1 VSLLVLAL
9 AYLAALGRW
18 PRAWL
23 LVLPL
28 ASVALDL
35 VTWTGRFLF
44 NELDALF
51 LVTLGLALLL
61 GRLSLATLRPQLALL
76 PLLAYAA
83 LLCFGLEDWRV
94 FLFPPGAVEGNPYY
108 LPEYGYKLLRGVLW
122 GLLLAPLWLAQY
134 RKAPRAS
141 VDALLAGACL
151 AALVL
156 TLVVL
161 WERGT
166 LGVLLAGNAWYHVVN
181 SLLDLS
187 ASYRVTGIFSDMHT
201 GGEVLDGMIVLLLPL
216 TLHALVHWRRPAA
229 RGVAALAT
237 AGLAWCTLVGFTRTT
252 YVAVAIVCVVYAA
265 WLASLG
271 RFRVAGGASA
281 RVALLLALPLAAA
294 AGLAAFRLGGS
305 YALAAFAGLQGVAYL
320 AGRGL
325 SLRWLLPAVAAL
337 LSGALWAHA
346 SSRWVTPSPAGAVL
360 LAALLAGSAVAT
372 RGAQAAL
379 ANWREGDRVLATGAL
394 VAVGGVVALALGGY
408 QFSNRMESV
417 GRDFDTRHE
426 HWSRVV
432 ESGGDGWRDR
442 WLGNGV
448 GSFPRHYLAT
458 FPDTVADVGSFA
470 VRRDAGGYLRL
481 GAGSDLAFGQRVR
494 IEPATTYRF
503 TAEVRSDTGGR
514 LVVFLC
520 ERNLIFASNFMAAC
534 AAQSLRIPVTG
545 DSFTGISL
553 DLSSARVGLGP
564 PWARWPTLLYMK
576 NLQRGTVIDLR
587 TVDLL
592 GGDQSGLRNG
602 LFRAGTDHWFFYNDF
617 AHLPW
622 HVKNTP
628 LQVWFE
634 TGWLGLAAF
643 LAALCT
649 GLFRASRHAHAEPLL
664 AGLGSAIIGLLLIG
678 IFGTPMDSVRVSW
691 LFFFFLAVATAGPR
705 GRAVA

>member
-1 VSLLVLAL
+1 
-9 AYLAALGRW
+9 
-18 PRAWL
+18 
-23 LVLPL
+23 
-28 ASVALDL
+28 

-44 NELDALF
+44 NELDAL
-51 LVTLGLALLL
+51 LLATLGLALLL
-61 GRLSLATLRPQLALL
+61 GRLPLVTLRPRLALL
-76 PLLAYAA
+76 PLLAYVA
-83 LLCFGLEDWRV
+83 LLCLGFDEWKV
-94 FLFPPGAVEGNPYY
+94 FLFPPGTVEGNPYY
-108 LPEYGYKLLRGVLW
+108 LPAYGYKLLRGVLW
-122 GLLLAPLWLAQY
+122 GLLLAPLWLVQY
-134 RKAPRAS
+134 REAPRAS

-151 AALVL
+151 AALAL

-166 LGVLLAGNAWYHVVN
+166 LGVLLAGSAWYHVVN

-216 TLHALVHWRRPAA
+216 ALHALVQWRRPAA
-229 RGVAALAT
+229 RCVAALA
-237 AGLAWCTLVGFTRTT
+237 AMGLAWCTLVGFTRTT
-252 YVAVAIVCVVYAA
+252 YVAVAMVCVVYAV
-265 WLASLG
+265 WLVYLG
-271 RFRVAGGASA
+271 RFRVAGGAASRA
-281 RVALLLALPLAAA
+281 ALLLALPLAAA

-325 SLRWLLPAVAAL
+325 ALRWLLPAAAAL
-337 LSGALWAHA
+337 LAGALWAHA
-346 SSRWVTPSPAGAVL
+346 SSRWVTPSPGG
-360 LAALLAGSAVAT
+360 AALLVALLVGSAVAT

-379 ANWREGDRVLATGAL
+379 ANWREGDRVLATGVL

-417 GRDFDTRHE
+417 GRDFGTRLE

-432 ESGGDGWRDR
+432 EAGGDGWRER

-503 TAEVRSDTGGR
+503 TAEVRSETGGR

-520 ERNLIFASNFMAAC
+520 ERNLIFASNFMANC

-545 DSFTGISL
+545 EAFSSVSV
-553 DLSSARVGLGP
+553 DLSSARVGSRP
-564 PWARWPTLLYMK
+564 PWARWPTLLYLK
-576 NLQRGTVIDLR
+576 NLQGGTVLDVR
-587 TVDLL
+587 AVDLL
-592 GGDQSGLRNG
+592 GGDQGGLRNG
-602 LFRAGTDHWFFYNDF
+602 RFRAGTEHWFFYNDF

-643 LAALCT
+643 LAALYT
-649 GLFRASRHAHAEPLL
+649 GLVRASRLAAGEPLL
-664 AGLGSAIIGLLLIG
+664 AGLGSAIIGLMLIG
-678 IFGTPMDSVRVSW
+678 IFGTPMDAARVSW
-691 LFFFFLAVATAGPR
+691 LFFFFLAVVTAQPR
-705 GRAVA
+705 GRALE